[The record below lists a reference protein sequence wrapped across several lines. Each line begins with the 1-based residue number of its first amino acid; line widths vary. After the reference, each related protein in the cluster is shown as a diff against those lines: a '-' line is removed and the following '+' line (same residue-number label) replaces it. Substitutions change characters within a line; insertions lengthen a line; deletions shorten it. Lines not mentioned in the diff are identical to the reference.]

1 MADKILKVLGIVFM
15 ILGGLVIL
23 VVSVSPLKLARI
35 DQLNITRIL
44 VGIVLFYLGYY
55 AYKRR

>member
-1 MADKILKVLGIVFM
+1 MTDRILKVLGIVFM

-35 DQLNITRIL
+35 DQLNITRMV

-55 AYKRR
+55 VYKRR